1 MRRILFFCVLFLFSC
16 STTKKVED
24 DKVRSNIEKANY
36 CIENNQPEEALKYL
50 KKAIKDEPN
59 NAVFYQAQGSLLDQ
73 IGKYDEAKASYKK
86 AIKINPDYFD
96 PYFCLGAMIYNRA
109 SVMISAAGDI
119 PVNKQ
124 KKYDASID
132 AAHKQMNKAI
142 PYFEKCH
149 SINPNDI
156 YTMEMLKV
164 CYYKLRSKY
173 PEYDK
178 KYTAISKELK
188 AAKQK

>member
-1 MRRILFFCVLFLFSC
+1 
-16 STTKKVED
+16 
-24 DKVRSNIEKANY
+24 
-36 CIENNQPEEALKYL
+36 
-50 KKAIKDEPN
+50 
-59 NAVFYQAQGSLLDQ
+59 
-73 IGKYDEAKASYKK
+73 
-86 AIKINPDYFD
+86 
-96 PYFCLGAMIYNRA
+96 
-109 SVMISAAGDI
+109 MISAAGDI

>member
-86 AIKINPDYFD
+86 AIKINPDFFD
-96 PYFCLGAMIYNRA
+96 SWFNLGVQEYNKA
-109 SVMISAAGDI
+109 VEMSKAANDI

-124 KKYDASID
+124 KKYDAAIE
-132 AAHKQMNKAI
+132 AAFEQMNKAI
-142 PYFEKCH
+142 PYLEKAH
-149 SINPNDI
+149 SIKPTDV
-156 YTMEMLKV
+156 YVMQVLKV
-164 CYYKLRSKY
+164 CYFKLRGSH
-173 PEYDK
+173 PEYNDK
-178 KYTAISKELK
+178 YNDIKSKLD
-188 AAKQK
+188 ATD